1 MRVKITYTVEFDEVP
16 KVVNDKLRQIAI
28 DLEKSAVGLKPELWD
43 RDWTHIEELEHIDSM
58 RKVLMKLDNQLE
70 DCYSILAG
78 YNKALAEAKMPQEP
92 PAQEE

>member
-1 MRVKITYTVEFDEVP
+1 MRVKISYTVEFDEVP
-16 KVVNDKLRQIAI
+16 KIVNEKLLAI
-28 DLEKSAVGLKPELWD
+28 GNTLENCGRAVSSDLWD
-43 RDWTHIEELEHIDSM
+43 SSHIEKLESIDIV
-58 RKVLMKLDNQLE
+58 RKQLTLLDTQLE